1 MQLRTTPTAKRG
13 KQRLRKVIT
22 IRQRRQRKM
31 VVKEFLV
38 DEIK

>member
-22 IRQRRQRKM
+22 IKQRRRLKM
-31 VVKEFLV
+31 VVKEYLV